1 MNDNDHRNF
10 LRNRQRTLNNFAKEQ
25 KLRPDHVVSGYPP
38 DWRNISERYRKSV
51 GFVCEKKNSA
61 GCGVDLSHATNLTD
75 CCHINHVK
83 SHCHPDNLQCL
94 CKECHARLHPHYKPT
109 QKDLADIRR
118 IRKEQG
124 IPNLWYNFKNFL
136 WTPSP
141 TIFFSP

>member
-124 IPNLWYNFKNFL
+124 IPNL
-136 WTPSP
+136 
-141 TIFFSP
+141 